1 MVGSG
6 FNGGG
11 GGSNGG
17 GSSGGGGAG
26 GSKGRGRISGISSS
40 HGATGGTVADYDGVI
55 VHHHVFGHDDNVCP
69 PQSAVAADAAAADDD
84 AAAAKGCE
92 VCALI
97 QGEGRQRLATNGGG
111 GGGGSSSSLGG
122 AAAVESS
129 SMVSSPQPVE
139 FRRRVITTQ
148 RKALSRSAS
157 PSARRAS
164 KLGLESS
171 PPSLSVEIHPIRIS
185 YTIVAPV
192 DGGNSYAS
200 TPTTTTPHGFVLVS
214 SRTSAYAALR
224 SVLRAALPAKST
236 ESKRI
241 WYPSGGDH
249 SQKSSNKPTQR
260 GDGYDVLDFDS
271 LIPAVVTNNKT
282 NKAANTRTG
291 GNKVPDAASLAVRA
305 ITSGRAGTASADA
318 TAATNATPAER
329 PISLLDWIQRHTHLS
344 MTSAS
349 VSESISTI
357 HLLIEARRTPIASPQ
372 SSSVIMPTWS
382 RTALELSNRLA
393 PGDFVD
399 AQDGTRTWYEA
410 QVREVDDDRV
420 KVHYFG
426 WASRWDGWIRRYP
439 SQKDASGEDITP
451 PPDGCSRGVLP
462 PAPFHSRTRPW
473 RQLVAVGD
481 EVEVRE
487 VGSLPSRPRWYRGIV
502 SYIAPEDTISEIT
515 GGAELEQFG
524 VTNTDGTS
532 EQRPFLLLNRPQQV
546 LVEVEQE
553 LVKQPNPVQPISLQD
568 DDETSKGKLPQAQ
581 PPHLRWVSLYGEEI
595 CQLGTHI
602 RKGPRTKGS
611 KPATITY
618 AFNVGKGPVAV
629 LKSANDMHGQGFIRE
644 SIRGV
649 PPAPGCVGL
658 QNLGNSCFM
667 NSIVQ
672 CLNQVDVLTKYFLKG
687 HWREELNRENPL
699 SSGGLV
705 ATAYC
710 GLLSDIWSGDYCAL
724 APRTLK
730 KTIGIFAPQFN
741 NIHQHDSQEFCGF
754 LMDGLHEDLNRV
766 KEKPYVEDLECR
778 GMPDSK
784 AAVESWRRHLLRHDS
799 IIVDHCQGMYRSH
812 VTCPQCGRESV
823 KFDVFSTIPL
833 PLARG
838 KKGESAPL
846 EDCLE
851 QLTMGEQLDEDNAF
865 YCAGCKEHVC
875 ALKMIALWSVPDIL
889 ILQIK
894 RFTYNHC
901 DINKGIVRTKL
912 EDVVEFPVDTLDLR
926 SVVLGPCDPAAPP
939 VYQLF
944 GVSEHSGLT
953 ANSGHYTATVR
964 NSIDSHWYR
973 FNDSHV
979 GATTGEASIT
989 GGAYLLFY
997 QRKKGSSRWG
1007 GMESIMNNGGIDPH
1021 GAADEDIDGF
1031 KQVKKKKKKRS
1042 PCKFAC

>member
-1 MVGSG
+1 MV
-6 FNGGG
+6 N
-11 GGSNGG
+11 
-17 GSSGGGGAG
+17 
-26 GSKGRGRISGISSS
+26 
-40 HGATGGTVADYDGVI
+40 
-55 VHHHVFGHDDNVCP
+55 
-69 PQSAVAADAAAADDD
+69 
-84 AAAAKGCE
+84 
-92 VCALI
+92 
-97 QGEGRQRLATNGGG
+97 
-111 GGGGSSSSLGG
+111 
-122 AAAVESS
+122 
-129 SMVSSPQPVE
+129 SPQPVE

-148 RKALSRSAS
+148 RKASSSTRSAP
-157 PSARRAS
+157 PSGRRVS
-164 KLGLESS
+164 KLESESS
-171 PPSLSVEIHPIRIS
+171 PSVSVEVHPIRIS
-185 YTIVAPV
+185 YTIVAPD
-192 DGGNSYAS
+192 DGGNSDASS
-200 TPTTTTPHGFVLVS
+200 TPPLTTTTTTPHGFVLVS

-241 WYPSGGDH
+241 WYPSGGGGQSH
-249 SQKSSNKPTQR
+249 SQKSSNKPTQM

-271 LIPAVVTNNKT
+271 LIPKAE
-282 NKAANTRTG
+282 KAANTRTG
-291 GNKVPDAASLAVRA
+291 GNKAPDAASLAVRA
-305 ITSGRAGTASADA
+305 ITSGRAGTASAG
-318 TAATNATPAER
+318 TNDIPAER
-329 PISLLDWIQRHTHLS
+329 PISLSDWIRLHTHLS
-344 MTSAS
+344 MTTSAAS
-349 VSESISTI
+349 VPGSMSTI
-357 HLLIEARRTPIASPQ
+357 YLLIEARRTPIASPQ

-410 QVREVDDDRV
+410 QVREVDGDKV

-439 SQKDASGEDITP
+439 SRKNASGEDVDP
-451 PPDGCSRGVLP
+451 PPEGCLRGVSP
-462 PAPFHSRTRPW
+462 PAPLHSRSRPW
-473 RQLVAVGD
+473 RHLVAVGD

-502 SYIAPEDTISEIT
+502 SYIAPEDTISEIN

-524 VTNTDGTS
+524 VTNADGTS

-553 LVKQPNPVQPISLQD
+553 LIKQSNPVQPISLL
-568 DDETSKGKLPQAQ
+568 DETSKGKVPQAR
-581 PPHLRWVSLYGEEI
+581 PPHSRWVSLYGEEI
-595 CQLGTHI
+595 CQFGTHI

-618 AFNVGKGPVAV
+618 AFNAVKGPVAV

-687 HWREELNRENPL
+687 HWRDELNRGNPL

-778 GMPDSK
+778 GMSDSK
-784 AAVESWRRHLLRHDS
+784 AALESWRRHLLRHDS

-833 PLARG
+833 PLATG
-838 KKGESAPL
+838 KDGEAVPL

-851 QLTMGEQLDEDNAF
+851 QLTLGEQLDQDNAF

-894 RFTYNHC
+894 RFTYDHC
-901 DINKGIVRTKL
+901 DISNGIVRTKL
-912 EDVVEFPVDTLDLR
+912 EDVVKFPVDTLDLR
-926 SVVLGPCDPAAPP
+926 SNVLGPWDPAAPP

-997 QRKKGSSRWG
+997 QRKQGSSRWG
-1007 GMESIMNNGGIDPH
+1007 GMESIMQNRGIDPH
-1021 GAADEDIDGF
+1021 GAADEDNDGF

-1042 PCKFAC
+1042 PRKFAC